1 MYTLILAFLTAFT
14 LTYNSIPSI
23 IRIANKKRLFDDPN
37 ERSSHAVSTPSL
49 GGIGIF
55 AGVLFSV
62 ILWTPFEE
70 FGNLQYILCAFV
82 IMFLIGIS
90 DDLDPLTPSKKLVG
104 QIMAAAIL
112 VFKSDV
118 KITSLYGILGIST
131 LPEPMAILLSI
142 FTILVIINAF
152 NLIDGI
158 NGLSGGMSTLIGFG
172 FGYWFF
178 VVGNLQLAIV
188 SFSLVG
194 SCVAFLKYNWTP
206 AKIFMGDTGSL
217 FLGLIVSI
225 LSIKFIEMHNVLPS
239 NHPFAIN
246 AAPAVAIGIIILP
259 LFDTLRVFTIR
270 AMQGRSPMSPD
281 RNHLH
286 HLLIDYG
293 FSHMSASGVLVAT
306 QAAFIALSLYFQQI
320 GNISLILLICFLAI
334 VSTGILHYLVRKKKR
349 RMLLEKSEGN
359 D

>member
-1 MYTLILAFLTAFT
+1 MYIIILAFLTAFT
-14 LTYNSIPSI
+14 LTYNVIPSVV
-23 IRIANKKRLFDDPN
+23 RIANKKRLFDDPN
-37 ERSSHAVSTPSL
+37 ERSSHKIATPSL

-62 ILWTPFEE
+62 ILWTPFEA

-82 IMFLIGIS
+82 IMFLIGLS
-90 DDLDPLTPSKKLVG
+90 DDLDPMTPSKKLIG

-118 KITSLYGILGIST
+118 KITSFYGILGIQT
-131 LPEPMAILLSI
+131 IPEPAAILLSI
-142 FTILVIINAF
+142 FVILVIINAF

-158 NGLSGGMSTLIGFG
+158 NGLSGGMSILISAGFC
-172 FGYWFF
+172 YWYFA
-178 VVGNLQLAIV
+178 VGNIQLAIV
-188 SFSLVG
+188 SASLAG
-194 SCVAFLKYNWTP
+194 ACLAFLKYNWTP
-206 AKIFMGDTGSL
+206 AQIFMGDTGSL

-225 LSIKFIEMHNVLPS
+225 LAIKFIEMHNVLPA
-239 NHPFAIN
+239 NNPFAIN

-270 AMQGRSPMSPD
+270 AMKGRSPMSPD

-293 FSHMSASGVLVAT
+293 FSHMQGAGILVAT
-306 QAAFIALSLYFQQI
+306 QAAFIAFALFFQNI
-320 GNISLILLICFLAI
+320 GNMSLILLITVVAI
-334 VSTGILHYLVRKKKR
+334 GCTGVLHYIVRKKKFA
-349 RMLLEKSEGN
+349 KAKTN